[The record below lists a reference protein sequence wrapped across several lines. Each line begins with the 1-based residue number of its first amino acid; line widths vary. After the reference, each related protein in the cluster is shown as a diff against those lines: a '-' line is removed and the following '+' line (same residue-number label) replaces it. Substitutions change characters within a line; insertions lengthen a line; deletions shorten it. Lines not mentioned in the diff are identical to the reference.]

1 LADPLGDVHD
11 LVHDFPR
18 AREEVIAMELRD
30 DKGMALRRLRDVQDG
45 QDVIVF
51 VDLGGG
57 DLSFDDSAE
66 NVFHR

>member
-1 LADPLGDVHD
+1 
-11 LVHDFPR
+11 
-18 AREEVIAMELRD
+18 MELRD
-30 DKGMALRRLRDVQDG
+30 DEGVALCRLRDVQDG